1 MPAATED
8 LDCDGGG
15 GASEVCAV
23 VVDVVSVES
32 WGVDVV
38 RARECVEGVWEREM
52 VRVAL
57 RRLRLIIYASGGAQ
71 RGYKQSASC
80 FVK

>member
-1 MPAATED
+1 VPAATED
-8 LDCDGGG
+8 LGCDGGG

-23 VVDVVSVES
+23 IVDVVSVES

-52 VRVAL
+52 ARVAL
-57 RRLRLIIYASGGAQ
+57 RRLRLIIFASGGAW
-71 RGYKQSASC
+71 RVDGQSASC
-80 FVK
+80 VAE

>member
-15 GASEVCAV
+15 GASEDCAGLAE
-23 VVDVVSVES
+23 VVSVES

-38 RARECVEGVWEREM
+38 RARECV
-52 VRVAL
+52 
-57 RRLRLIIYASGGAQ
+57 
-71 RGYKQSASC
+71 
-80 FVK
+80 

>member
-1 MPAATED
+1 VPAATED

-23 VVDVVSVES
+23 VVEVVSVDS

-38 RARECVEGVWEREM
+38 RARECVEELTVRGM
-52 VRVAL
+52 ARVAV
-57 RRLRLIIYASGGAQ
+57 RRLRLILDASGECAEKG
-71 RGYKQSASC
+71 
-80 FVK
+80 